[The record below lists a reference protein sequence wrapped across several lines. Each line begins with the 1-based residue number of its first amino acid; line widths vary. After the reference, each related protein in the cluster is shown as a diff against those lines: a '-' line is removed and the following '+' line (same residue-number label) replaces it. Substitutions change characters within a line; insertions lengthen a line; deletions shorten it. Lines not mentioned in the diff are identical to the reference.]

1 MSSSDSDSTKIAPT
15 LSGSEAISSEA
26 SSDESLFSARS
37 GTSSLSSSSFW
48 TTTSDSSLSSIATLP
63 ELAHHRQK
71 KQPLPGKNSHKGKVE
86 ALPHMAKSNMAN
98 QLYNFSLNKG
108 NRFNEKTYL
117 KNKKFYD
124 NLFEK
129 FPQVPKKITVN
140 KDANLLNNLSQK
152 KKVTKENATLEEM
165 KKEIYQRRICQ
176 KLDVPWNNDLFVMYH
191 LDRDDWY
198 RITAAWKTDL
208 LSKELMFGAI
218 MTENDYRRIYLKDK
232 KRLLVIFHP
241 DKNRLTKSEQLYTII
256 FQKINKLYNN
266 YQKINNK

>member
-15 LSGSEAISSEA
+15 LSAQEAISSED

-37 GTSSLSSSSFW
+37 GISSLSSSSFW
-48 TTTSDSSLSSIATLP
+48 TTTSDSSLSSIETRP
-63 ELAHHRQK
+63 EPAPHRQK
-71 KQPLPGKNSHKGKVE
+71 KQPLPGKNRHKGKVE
-86 ALPHMAKSNMAN
+86 ALPHMANPLSH
-98 QLYNFSLNKG
+98 FSLKKG

-140 KDANLLNNLSQK
+140 KDANVLNNLSQEK
-152 KKVTKENATLEEM
+152 KASKENATLEEM
-165 KKEIYQRRICQ
+165 KKAIYQRRICQ
-176 KLDVPWNNDLFVMYH
+176 NLDVPWNNDVFAMYH